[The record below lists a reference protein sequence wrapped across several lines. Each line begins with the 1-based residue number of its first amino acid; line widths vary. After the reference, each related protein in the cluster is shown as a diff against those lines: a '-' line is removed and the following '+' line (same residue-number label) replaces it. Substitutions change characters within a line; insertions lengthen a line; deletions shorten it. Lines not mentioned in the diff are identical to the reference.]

1 MKIKGNTIS
10 IHQESLPIKG
20 GTMEGTVNMNNHP
33 LEGIPEPVKDD
44 QATNR
49 KFVEDSVKNVKEIAN
64 RKTEKVS
71 IQVTLKADSW
81 VDNKQSVSAK
91 GVTADNDVFIT
102 AAPDSYVAYA
112 ESMIYCSA
120 QEKDLLTFACGE
132 VPTTQVNVNVII
144 FT

>member
-10 IHQESLPIKG
+10 IHQDSLPIKG

-33 LEGIPEPVKDD
+33 LEGISDPVKDD
-44 QATNR
+44 QAANK
-49 KFVEDSVKNVKEIAN
+49 KFVEDSVKDVKEIADQ
-64 RKTEKVS
+64 KTGKVS

-132 VPTTQVNVNVII
+132 VPAKQVNVNVII